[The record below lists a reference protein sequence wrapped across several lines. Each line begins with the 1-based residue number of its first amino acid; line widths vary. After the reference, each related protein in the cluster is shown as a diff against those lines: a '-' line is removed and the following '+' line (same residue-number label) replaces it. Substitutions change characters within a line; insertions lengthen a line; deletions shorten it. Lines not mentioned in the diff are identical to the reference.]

1 VRAKS
6 GRPNTSRGGTLHRR
20 VGAVLAVLIATALAS
35 AVVVGLPNPAG
46 AAGGASTPIVVGGD
60 GDLSLAAG
68 ISQGFQAGIVRF
80 NKSGGLGGRK
90 IKYVGFL
97 DDGLSANTNL
107 TNAQQLVEN
116 KGVMAVAPFDSEVAT
131 GSTGTYLAGAKVPM
145 IGWATGTA
153 FASAPLWSW
162 GINGFQ
168 TNYQV
173 IESSS
178 PRQILAALGQTSSPG
193 RVKLAIIGLDYASV
207 KTADQNVKAAATM
220 SKIKVVYDEAPI
232 AVIGTTNYAPYAQA
246 IVASGANAVY
256 QVLGAS
262 DAVGLAA
269 ALKSLGWKGS
279 IFNGVTYFPGQ
290 LSSQPNEAAA
300 LNGVFVQNEFPANEN
315 ATPAVKQEE
324 KDLTAVGAPPELTSG
339 TSIGYWS
346 AILLEQILRA
356 TLKSVGGNPSKVTS
370 QTMEKSVNAGFT
382 YTDPIAGGIG
392 SEYFPV
398 AETFPSGCSTMVKV
412 VGYQYRQ
419 TSPFQC
425 LPVINIKTGKQVN
438 LKTGK
443 IES

>member
-1 VRAKS
+1 MV
-6 GRPNTSRGGTLHRR
+6 GG
-20 VGAVLAVLIATALAS
+20 LAV
-35 AVVVGLPNPAG
+35 PAG
-46 AAGGASTPIVVGGD
+46 AVTGASSPIAVGGD

-90 IKYVGFL
+90 IEYVGFL

-153 FASAPLWSW
+153 FAAAPQWSW
-162 GINGFQ
+162 GINGYQ

-178 PRQILAALGQTSSPG
+178 PKQILAAMGRTNSPG
-193 RVKLAIIGLDYASV
+193 KVKLAIIGINYASV
-207 KTADQNVKAAATM
+207 KTADENVKAAATM
-220 SKIKVVYDEAPI
+220 YKMKVVYNEAPI

-269 ALKSLGWKGS
+269 ALKTLGWKGS

-290 LSSQPNEAAA
+290 LQSQPNEAAA
-300 LNGVFVQNEFPANEN
+300 LDGAFVQNEFPANEN

-324 KDLTAVGAPPELTSG
+324 RDLVAVGAPPQLTTG

-346 AILLEQILRA
+346 AILFEQILRA
-356 TLKSVGGNPSKVTS
+356 TLKSVGGSPGKVTS
-370 QTMEKSVNAGFT
+370 QTMERTVNAGYA
-382 YTDPIAGGIG
+382 YTDPIAGGVG
-392 SEYFPV
+392 PEYFPV
-398 AETFPSGCSTMVKV
+398 AETLPNGCSTMVKV
-412 VGYQYRQ
+412 VGYRYKQ

-425 LPVINIKTGKQVN
+425 LPVINIESGKQVN
-438 LKTGK
+438 LRTGK
-443 IES
+443 TAN